1 MQTLTETIVREN
13 IRAEGPYV
21 SLSKVSRR
29 LRVTHTVL
37 WDFIG
42 AWPDLVD
49 LVSDNCLK
57 ISDRRHVNLGEGAGP
72 GLSGP
77 VYTYN

>member
-1 MQTLTETIVREN
+1 MQTLTETIVRDN

-21 SLSKVSRR
+21 CLSDIARNQE
-29 LRVTHTVL
+29 VTHADL
-37 WDFIG
+37 WEFIG
-42 AWPDLVD
+42 DWPDLVD